1 MIAGIYTLTLAHLWR
16 DGSGGRGCGYCLRVR
31 RIVRLESERA
41 AMTREMVQLVES
53 MRIEAEVDIMVSAEP
68 PLDVIGRASA
78 AAAAVLVG
86 LAFEVED
93 VSATVGNSLER
104 VKPLVAALKGDV
116 SPAKSW
122 HDFHLDDEPE
132 R

>member
-16 DGSGGRGCGYCLRVR
+16 DGSGGRGRGYCLRVR

-41 AMTREMVQLVES
+41 AMTREMVQLMKS

>member
-16 DGSGGRGCGYCLRVR
+16 DGSGGRGRGYCLRVR

-41 AMTREMVQLVES
+41 AMTREMVQLMKS

-78 AAAAVLVG
+78 ASAAVLVG

-93 VSATVGNSLER
+93 VSATVGNPLER
-104 VKPLVAALKGDV
+104 VKPPVAALKGDV
-116 SPAKSW
+116 SPAKS
-122 HDFHLDDEPE
+122 
-132 R
+132 

>member
-16 DGSGGRGCGYCLRVR
+16 DGSGGRGRGYCLRVR

-68 PLDVIGRASA
+68 PPDVIGRA

-93 VSATVGNSLER
+93 VSATVGNLLER

-116 SPAKSW
+116 SQAKSW